1 MTVSPTSTCEVF
13 KGNETLLLTEHRL
26 VYWQNVSKWAS
37 TISDFLTLKNVF
49 SRWNTVDEQWL
60 TSSQIAEVIEVIL
73 VAADGTA

>member
-1 MTVSPTSTCEVF
+1 MLVSEQVRF
-13 KGNETLLLTEHRL
+13 L
-26 VYWQNVSKWAS
+26 
-37 TISDFLTLKNVF
+37 IFLTLKNVF